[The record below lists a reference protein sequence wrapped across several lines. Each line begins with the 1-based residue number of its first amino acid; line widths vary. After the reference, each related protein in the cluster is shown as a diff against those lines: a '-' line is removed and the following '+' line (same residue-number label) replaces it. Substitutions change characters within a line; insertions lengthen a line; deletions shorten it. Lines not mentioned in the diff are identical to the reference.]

1 VADLAAQPESVG
13 PLAAF
18 QYKEFS
24 VFFGAGLLSNTG
36 TWMQTVT
43 VPYVVDQLTHSTAL
57 VGLSAFAAFFPATIV
72 GPLAG
77 SLADRY
83 DRRTVLIWAQV
94 VMMSMA
100 AALWATWAT
109 GVANT
114 AIILVLVVIS
124 GLGAGITTAAW
135 QSFVPQLVPRP
146 VLLSAVRVNSMQ
158 FTGARAFGPA
168 LAGLV
173 LATLGPSAAFGFNA
187 ISFLAVIG
195 ALLMIVP
202 RPPVASGSGIKV
214 LAHFRD
220 GLRYVRQRP
229 SLYVSVLMVILIALF
244 GVGIVQLI
252 EPISRHVF
260 HVGAG
265 EYGLMSA
272 AYGLGAVIG
281 GVFTVAYG
289 GTFRRS
295 HLAFVGLGLM
305 AVGDLILGLAPEYE
319 LALVALLAMGL
330 AQVLC
335 MVSCSTAIQVNVDE
349 AYRGRASSMFTMSFF
364 AAAPIGALVGGIV
377 GDLLNLRITV
387 VASAALLATCTA
399 IAMIRFGRLRM
410 LDETPPLSDEE
421 AASPRQ
427 MGPPP
432 TDLDTAGHLVVEGV
446 D

>member
-1 VADLAAQPESVG
+1 MFVGARPVDSRAVADPAAQPESVG

-18 QYKEFS
+18 HYKEFS

-100 AALWATWAT
+100 TALWATWAT

-114 AIILVLVVIS
+114 PIILVLVVIS

-173 LATLGPSAAFGFNA
+173 LADSWPVGGVRFQRDL
-187 ISFLAVIG
+187 
-195 ALLMIVP
+195 VP
-202 RPPVASGSGIKV
+202 RG
-214 LAHFRD
+214 H
-220 GLRYVRQRP
+220 
-229 SLYVSVLMVILIALF
+229 
-244 GVGIVQLI
+244 
-252 EPISRHVF
+252 
-260 HVGAG
+260 
-265 EYGLMSA
+265 
-272 AYGLGAVIG
+272 
-281 GVFTVAYG
+281 
-289 GTFRRS
+289 RR
-295 HLAFVGLGLM
+295 
-305 AVGDLILGLAPEYE
+305 APH
-319 LALVALLAMGL
+319 
-330 AQVLC
+330 
-335 MVSCSTAIQVNVDE
+335 D
-349 AYRGRASSMFTMSFF
+349 R
-364 AAAPIGALVGGIV
+364 AAPA
-377 GDLLNLRITV
+377 
-387 VASAALLATCTA
+387 
-399 IAMIRFGRLRM
+399 GRER
-410 LDETPPLSDEE
+410 
-421 AASPRQ
+421 
-427 MGPPP
+427 
-432 TDLDTAGHLVVEGV
+432 
-446 D
+446 